1 MVESTAT
8 QSSLGTQQTAEMS
21 VERSAVEAGQ
31 MAANRAVTPN
41 QASTRGNRPAGD
53 VLGKRSSGGMVLAM
67 LIALALLGAI
77 FYGMHVRSKDK
88 TELDSVTETAAIPT
102 VNVTRP
108 HGGSAAED
116 ITLPGNTQAFTDTP
130 IYARTNGYLQRWYV
144 DIGAHVRK
152 GQLLAQIE
160 TPELDQQLLQAQ
172 ADELSAQANMELAK
186 TTSVR
191 WQSLLAKHAVS
202 QQETDQVVSDYA
214 AKQAA
219 LASSQANVGRLR
231 ELQSYERVLAPFDGI
246 ITARSTDIG
255 ALIGTG
261 SGGTPRELFHEA
273 AVGRLLVYVAVP
285 EVYADSIRDGQ
296 QVSITQDANPGQVIT
311 GTISRNS
318 SAIDQTSRTLNV
330 QVAVDN
336 AKGQLLPGAYVF
348 VHLKLPVTG
357 THTFTIPS
365 NTLLF
370 RAEGLRVGVVRNGV
384 VTLVPI
390 TIGHDFGG
398 TVEVTS
404 GIAANDAIILDP
416 SDSLLSGTKVK
427 VAENQQKGSGQ

>member
-1 MVESTAT
+1 MENTAT
-8 QSSLGTQQTAEMS
+8 QSSVGTQQTEAS
-21 VERSAVEAGQ
+21 SAIPHVDVSSAGHGHVHTGVRSEESGPA
-31 MAANRAVTPN
+31 P
-41 QASTRGNRPAGD
+41 SGNRTG
-53 VLGKRSSGGMVLAM
+53 LTIGGIVVAILLA
-67 LIALALLGAI
+67 AAI
-77 FYGMHVRSKDK
+77 FEGIQSRAKDRSR
-88 TELDSVTETAAIPT
+88 LDQATETAAIPT
-102 VNVTRP
+102 VFTTKP
-108 HGGSAAED
+108 SGGSAAQE

-130 IYARTNGYLQRWYV
+130 IYARTSGYLRHWYA

-152 GQLLAQIE
+152 GQLLADIE

-172 ADELSAQANMELAK
+172 AELLSVKANMDLAQ

-191 WQSLLAKHAVS
+191 WQGLLEKHAVS
-202 QQETDQVVSDYA
+202 KQETDQVVSDYA

-219 LASSQANVGRLR
+219 YASSQANVRRLQ

-246 ITARSTDIG
+246 ITARNTDIG

-261 SGGTPRELFHEA
+261 SGSTPKELFHEA
-273 AVGRLLVYVAVP
+273 AVGKLLVYVAVP

-296 QVSITQDANPGQVIT
+296 KVTITQDANPGQVIE

-318 SAIDQTSRTLNV
+318 NAIDQTSRTLNV
-330 QVAVDN
+330 QVSVDN
-336 AKGQLLPGAYVF
+336 ASGQLKPGAYVF
-348 VHLKLPVTG
+348 VHMKLPSTG
-357 THTFTIPS
+357 AHTFTIPS

-370 RAEGLRVGVVRNGV
+370 RAEGLRVGVVRDNV

-404 GIAANDAIILDP
+404 GLSPDDQIVLDP
-416 SDSLLSGTKVK
+416 SDSLISGTKVQAK
-427 VAENQQKGSGQ
+427 PAPSKEKAL